1 MRPEN
6 DTSLGPRPRNRKIDL
21 KPNREMASRGQTSP
35 ATKARVVLQPLKV
48 QKPEGSTPEK
58 QSREIKKNTKTEES
72 GGKAKNESRPAP
84 ETPRPIPDIKEKA
97 SEIENTILA
106 FCLDPSKK
114 INKDQAATIMKHF
127 KEMRGIVEELLLH
140 NSYLTGKLE
149 QSAGTAQNRD
159 TEILTVVNKSLQVS
173 KRLETAVKKTA
184 RTEPKQPSYAEKVK
198 INNKKVGQI
207 SVKPPKNV
215 VIIRPE
221 QADGEIRTS
230 EEAREAVFTLVN
242 PRKRGIQVTAVRKIG
257 GNGLAVQ
264 TTNPEGLK
272 AFTENVKLKEAGLKA
287 STPQRRQPRMILFDV
302 PRDMPEKEL
311 RACIRKQNED
321 RLAEED
327 VAAIKFCFRTGRK
340 DAEEIN
346 WVIEA
351 PPQVR
356 EKLLRGKIYVS
367 WNACKVRDFIA
378 VSRCYKC
385 QGYGHIA
392 KYCRIDYEICA
403 HCAESGHSTKECT
416 SRDKNANC
424 VNCRKAGKKG
434 DHAASNADCPMHK
447 KALEALIARTEYE

>member
-1 MRPEN
+1 
-6 DTSLGPRPRNRKIDL
+6 
-21 KPNREMASRGQTSP
+21 
-35 ATKARVVLQPLKV
+35 VVLQPLKA
-48 QKPEGSTPEK
+48 QKPEGSPPGK
-58 QSREIKKNTKTEES
+58 QTRETKKTTKTEEEGRETES
-72 GGKAKNESRPAP
+72 QSRPAP

-97 SEIENTILA
+97 SEIETTILA
-106 FCLDPSKK
+106 FCLDPTKK

-127 KEMRGIVEELLLH
+127 KEMRGLVEELLLH

-149 QSAGTAQNRD
+149 QSAGTAQNRN
-159 TEILTVVNKSLQVS
+159 TEILSVVNKSLQVS

-184 RTEPKQPSYAEKVK
+184 RIEPKQPSYAEKVK
-198 INNKKVGQI
+198 MSSNKVGQI

-242 PRKRGIQVTAVRKIG
+242 PRKKGIQVTAVRKIG
-257 GNGLAVQ
+257 GNGLAVE

-272 AFTENVKLKEAGLKA
+272 AFTENAKLKEAGLKA
-287 STPQRRQPRMILFDV
+287 STPQRKQPRMILFDV
-302 PRDMPEKEL
+302 PRDISEKEL
-311 RACIRKQNED
+311 RACIRKQNAD
-321 RLAEED
+321 RLEED
-327 VAAIKFCFRTGRK
+327 DVEAIRFCFKTGRK
-340 DAEEIN
+340 DSEEIN

-356 EKLLRGKIYVS
+356 AKLLKGKIYIS
-367 WNACKVRDFIA
+367 WNACRVRDFIA

-392 KYCRIDYEICA
+392 KYCRIGYEICA
-403 HCAESGHSTKECT
+403 HCAERGHSTKECT

-434 DHAASNADCPMHK
+434 DHAASNADCPIYK
-447 KALEALIARTEYE
+447 KALEALIARTDYE